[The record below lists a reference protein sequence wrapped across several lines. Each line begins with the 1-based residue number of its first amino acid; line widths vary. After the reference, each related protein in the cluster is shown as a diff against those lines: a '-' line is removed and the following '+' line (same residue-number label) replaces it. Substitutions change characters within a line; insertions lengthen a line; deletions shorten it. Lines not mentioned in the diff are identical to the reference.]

1 MSDAGRRRIL
11 VLDRTTHRRAAMP
24 DADPIL
30 RSDEERLTIPDVPV
44 DNGEPGMPSGGGG
57 GGQPK
62 IWVIS
67 GRLQV
72 RETEIDGDLHD
83 RDLIGVEVEVS
94 ASDLGADGPWTQW
107 GTTRTSRTGEFSLRE
122 QNAGKSRFLR
132 VRARLV
138 GSDLEVNESKL
149 DDLASFDLLDTN
161 WRIVWKSERQLEGPN
176 VAVGTRRF
184 ASGGGWDLGNETF
197 RRQALIWYVLRT
209 TIDRLV
215 AEDSWFAIGHKIAA
229 IYPAHAIGG
238 TSYANGLTR
247 MIYLHQGKPDTHWH
261 PDTVIHEF
269 IHLWNYAHN
278 HGTIN
283 WVGAVCSL
291 RGDDPVDLTTHN
303 VQENP
308 SVAFAEG
315 FSNWAANALLHELW
329 GLRLARPFNR
339 RHVVRELG
347 LPTLEQV
354 EKSDYGVDG
363 ALRLL
368 HCDDGAGWWS
378 HLFGTADT
386 VPDRRP
392 DDDGNGVAD
401 FASETGVAPLTQ
413 RVVPPGPDHLALWDV
428 LRVFRAN
435 PGRGWDTD
443 WQVGNVDYGIV
454 RFIDRACDI
463 HRLGDDV
470 RQMLKR
476 SIDPLATDEPRDALA
491 KAAA

>member
-1 MSDAGRRRIL
+1 M
-11 VLDRTTHRRAAMP
+11 
-24 DADPIL
+24 
-30 RSDEERLTIPDVPV
+30 
-44 DNGEPGMPSGGGG
+44 
-57 GGQPK
+57 
-62 IWVIS
+62 
-67 GRLQV
+67 
-72 RETEIDGDLHD
+72 
-83 RDLIGVEVEVS
+83 
-94 ASDLGADGPWTQW
+94 
-107 GTTRTSRTGEFSLRE
+107 
-122 QNAGKSRFLR
+122 
-132 VRARLV
+132 
-138 GSDLEVNESKL
+138 
-149 DDLASFDLLDTN
+149 
-161 WRIVWKSERQLEGPN
+161 
-176 VAVGTRRF
+176 
-184 ASGGGWDLGNETF
+184 
-197 RRQALIWYVLRT
+197 LRT

-291 RGDDPVDLTTHN
+291 RGDNPVDLTTHN

-315 FSNWAANALLHELW
+315 FELGGQRAAARVVGAASRPAVQPAARGPRTPATDTRAGREVRLRGRRRVALAP
-329 GLRLARPFNR
+329 LRRRRRLVEPSVRYRRPFPIDAR
-339 RHVVRELG
+339 TTTATA
-347 LPTLEQV
+347 LPTSL
-354 EKSDYGVDG
+354 
-363 ALRLL
+363 
-368 HCDDGAGWWS
+368 
-378 HLFGTADT
+378 
-386 VPDRRP
+386 RRP
-392 DDDGNGVAD
+392 
-401 FASETGVAPLTQ
+401 ASRRSTQ
-413 RVVPPGPDHLALWDV
+413 RVVPAGPDHLALWDV

-491 KAAA
+491 LKEKSRDAARA